1 MKADWYEPSTS
12 GWHVVHHRRRQ
23 ERRRAVRLAVG
34 GVTLLLAGA
43 LASVVVSVG
52 MGSAGSLVK

>member
-1 MKADWYEPSTS
+1 MRSTWYEPSTS

-23 ERRRAVRLAVG
+23 ERRRVLQIAVG

-43 LASVVVSVG
+43 LAGLLLTVG
-52 MGSAGSLVK
+52 PTQALDLVR